1 MERMGVVPMQE
12 QDDHSGISSLQDLTC
27 RIPVTALTE
36 TKAHF
41 LSRVSLMLTAA
52 GGSRTPLKIPV
63 APGRAASARLV
74 VKIRP
79 KEMLLGKTKT
89 QSPLHLGLKSS
100 APGDLILGWHHQVF

>member
-1 MERMGVVPMQE
+1 MGVVPMQE
-12 QDDHSGISSLQDLTC
+12 QDDHSGISSLQDLTY

-52 GGSRTPLKIPV
+52 GGSQKHTSLKIRV

-79 KEMLLGKTKT
+79 KETWERLRPRVLCIW
-89 QSPLHLGLKSS
+89 
-100 APGDLILGWHHQVF
+100 D